1 MSDEHLT
8 PAFTDADL
16 AHRRAASRRL
26 GWLLG
31 AIVLVIYLI
40 GLFIKR

>member
-1 MSDEHLT
+1 MPQTIPE
-8 PAFTDADL
+8 ADL
-16 AHRRAASRRL
+16 ERRRAASRRL

-31 AIVLVIYLI
+31 AVVMAIYLI